1 MMLVHCMYLVSM
13 RSFCNLRL
21 SVKAPAAGSTAVGST
36 AGGSAP
42 AAGKA
47 LAAAR
52 EFYMYH
58 LFGIV
63 RHLGRVSKDKIL
75 VMDIFL
81 RNQKQ
86 DSWFAM

>member
-1 MMLVHCMYLVSM
+1 MMLVHCRYLVSM

-21 SVKAPAAGSTAVGST
+21 SVKAPAAGSTA
-36 AGGSAP
+36 GGAAP

>member
-21 SVKAPAAGSTAVGST
+21 SVKAPAAGST